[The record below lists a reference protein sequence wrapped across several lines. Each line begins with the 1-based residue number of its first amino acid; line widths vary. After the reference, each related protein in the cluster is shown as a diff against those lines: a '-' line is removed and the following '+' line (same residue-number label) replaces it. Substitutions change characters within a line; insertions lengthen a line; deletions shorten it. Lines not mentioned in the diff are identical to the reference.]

1 MIAGLALGMVV
12 AALAAGAVAL
22 TWHRYGALALG
33 AADAL
38 ADCAETRELR
48 WRVVQHGRRDGG
60 NVVRMRVRP
69 RLAPLHP
76 GLRAAA

>member
-22 TWHRYGALALG
+22 TWQRYGALALG

-38 ADCAETRELR
+38 ANCSETRELR
-48 WRVVQHGRRDGG
+48 WQIVEHGRRDGG
-60 NVVRMRVRP
+60 NVVRLPVRP